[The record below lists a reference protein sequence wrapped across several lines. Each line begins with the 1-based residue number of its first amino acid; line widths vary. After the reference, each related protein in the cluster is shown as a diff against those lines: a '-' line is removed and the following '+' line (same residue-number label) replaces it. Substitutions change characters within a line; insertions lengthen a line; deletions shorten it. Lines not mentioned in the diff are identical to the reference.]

1 MSTPVATSGSSGSV
15 RLQLEQRRP
24 RFGEPAFRA
33 LVTAAALLVLLL
45 IAGLV
50 LVIAG
55 QSIEGAVHN
64 GLGFLWGTTWDP
76 VHSIFGALPFIYG
89 TLVTS
94 FTALVLSSLIG
105 VGVALFVSELA
116 PAWIAQPVGFMV
128 EMLAAIPSVVYGLW
142 GIYVLSPVL
151 RDYVEKPLHDT
162 LGWLPVFGGT
172 PIGIGFLPAV
182 VVLTIM
188 VLPTV
193 AVVSRD
199 VVVAVPAAQREA
211 ALALGATRWETIR
224 VGVLPYARSGIIGAA
239 ILGLARGVGETMAI
253 TMVIGNAPVI
263 SASLF
268 SQGYTMA
275 SVVANEF
282 SEATTATYRSSL
294 MEIGLLLLIIT
305 LLINAA
311 ARLLVWRV
319 AYGASTRSVLA

>member
-1 MSTPVATSGSSGSV
+1 MSTPAGTYGGI
-15 RLQLEQRRP
+15 RLLLERRRP
-24 RFGEPAFRA
+24 RFGEPIFRVLA
-33 LVTAAALLVLLL
+33 TTAALLVLVL

-50 LVIAG
+50 LVIAT
-55 QSIEGAVHN
+55 QSIEGIGNN
-64 GLGFLWGTTWDP
+64 GLGFLTGTTWDP
-76 VHSIFGALPFIYG
+76 VRSIFEALPFIYG
-89 TLVTS
+89 TIVTS
-94 FTALVLSSLIG
+94 VTALVLSSLIG

-116 PAWIAQPVGFMV
+116 PGWIARPVGFMV

-142 GIYVLSPVL
+142 GIFVLSPLL

-162 LGWLPVFGGT
+162 LGWLPFFSGT
-172 PIGIGFLPAV
+172 PIGIGFLPAI

-193 AVVSRD
+193 AAVSRD
-199 VVVAVPAAQREA
+199 VVTAVPISQREA

-224 VGVLPYARSGIIGAA
+224 VGVLPYARSGIVGAA

-282 SEATTATYRSSL
+282 SEATTAVYRSSL

-319 AYGASTRSVLA
+319 AYGASTRTVLA

>member
-1 MSTPVATSGSSGSV
+1 MSPPVAASGSV
-15 RLQLEQRRP
+15 RLQLERRLP
-24 RFGEPAFRA
+24 RFGEPVFRA
-33 LVTAAALLVLLL
+33 LATAAAFVLLLL
-45 IAGLV
+45 IAGLI
-50 LVIAG
+50 LVIAT
-55 QSIEGAVHN
+55 QSIEGIVHN
-64 GLGFLWGTTWDP
+64 GLGFLWGSTWDP
-76 VHSIFGALPFIYG
+76 VRSIFGALPFIYG
-89 TLVTS
+89 TIVTS
-94 FTALVLSSLIG
+94 FTALVLASLIG
-105 VGVALFVSELA
+105 VGVALFATELA

-142 GIYVLSPVL
+142 GIFVLSPFL

-162 LGWLPVFGGT
+162 LGWLPIFGGT
-172 PIGIGFLPAV
+172 PIGLGFLSAI

-193 AVVSRD
+193 AAVSRD
-199 VVVAVPAAQREA
+199 VVAAVPVSQREA

-224 VGVLPYARSGIIGAA
+224 MGVLPYARSGIIGAA

-282 SEATTATYRSSL
+282 SEATTTVYRSSL
-294 MEIGLLLLIIT
+294 MEIGLLLLVIT
-305 LLINAA
+305 LLINAG

-319 AYGASTRSVLA
+319 AYGASSRSVLA